1 MSRLR
6 ILIAATAV
14 AAACASPAAAIQ
26 VTALPIAGNGQK
38 TPIGIA
44 AGPDG
49 RMWFV
54 EKDASRFGVVDQD
67 GTIRDFANGSGIS
80 AAAEPWAIGAG
91 PDGG

>member
-26 VTALPIAGNGQK
+26 VTALPVAGYGQK

-49 RMWFV
+49 RVGFV
-54 EKDASRFGVVDQD
+54 V
-67 GTIRDFANGSGIS
+67 
-80 AAAEPWAIGAG
+80 
-91 PDGG
+91 